1 MCNLESSL
9 ELALESLDNILLS
22 DKEYYSSIESY
33 LDELVSHDSYDE
45 VNAMFESVNEYDS
58 VMEEDNGQNKKG
70 IMEKIKK
77 AIAWLKKKFF
87 DIVSAIGK
95 AIKKIF
101 EKLKSLFKGKKK
113 NRKDVKSQIQKAI
126 NEVENIQSNNNN
138 NQNIEDI
145 KEKLNNKIDTIDSD
159 FSFYSE
165 IYNKIKNTIT
175 SQELNIIFNFHAINF
190 ISSGVP
196 LEIGKFDT
204 FKDLENKISNFK
216 EDLKIEN
223 FSPNNSSMFRVFS
236 TKIENFYQQ
245 FSFQKISNDI
255 KTVSNNTER
264 GKKII
269 LNKIKELDMLYQKI
283 QQNNDHTKLPSIQE
297 EISNTNKYMELYVK
311 YQSEI
316 LNILNSSVNAYQ
328 KVLEAYDNAL
338 TIDIDIDFSELR
350 EAVNELD
357 QTKKDVGKNIVDRHN
372 MLHDAIQKMQKSVYE
387 PLDDIETPN
396 TSRKKEYSKTEKEFD
411 EIEKLLDELA
421 NGF

>member
-1 MCNLESSL
+1 MCNLELSL

-22 DKEYYSSIESY
+22 DEECYSSIESY

-58 VMEEDNGQNKKG
+58 VMEEDNGGNKKG

-138 NQNIEDI
+138 QNIEDI
-145 KEKLNNKIDTIDSD
+145 KEKLNNKIETIDSD
-159 FSFYSE
+159 LSFYSE

-175 SQELNIIFNFHAINF
+175 SKELNIIFNFHAINF
-190 ISSGVP
+190 ISSGIP
-196 LEIGKFDT
+196 IEIGKFDT
-204 FKDLENKISNFK
+204 FKDIENKISNFK

-283 QQNNDHTKLPSIQE
+283 QQNGDHTKLSSIQE
-297 EISNTNKYMELYVK
+297 EISNTNKYMELYIK

-357 QTKKDVGKNIVDRHN
+357 QTKKDVGNNIVDRHN

-387 PLDDIETPN
+387 PLDDIETSN

>member
-1 MCNLESSL
+1 MCNLELSL

-22 DKEYYSSIESY
+22 DEECYSSIESY

-58 VMEEDNGQNKKG
+58 VMEEDNGGNKKG

-138 NQNIEDI
+138 QNIEDI
-145 KEKLNNKIDTIDSD
+145 KEKLNNKIETIDSD
-159 FSFYSE
+159 LSFYSE

-175 SQELNIIFNFHAINF
+175 SKELNIIFNFHAINF
-190 ISSGVP
+190 ISSGIP
-196 LEIGKFDT
+196 IEIGKFDT
-204 FKDLENKISNFK
+204 FKDIENKISNFK

-264 GKKII
+264 GKKLI

-283 QQNNDHTKLPSIQE
+283 QQNGDHTKLSSIQE
-297 EISNTNKYMELYVK
+297 EISNTNKYMELYIK

-357 QTKKDVGKNIVDRHN
+357 QTKKDVGNNIVDRHN

-387 PLDDIETPN
+387 PLDDIETSN

>member
-1 MCNLESSL
+1 M
-9 ELALESLDNILLS
+9 
-22 DKEYYSSIESY
+22 
-33 LDELVSHDSYDE
+33 
-45 VNAMFESVNEYDS
+45 
-58 VMEEDNGQNKKG
+58 
-70 IMEKIKK
+70 
-77 AIAWLKKKFF
+77 
-87 DIVSAIGK
+87 
-95 AIKKIF
+95 
-101 EKLKSLFKGKKK
+101 
-113 NRKDVKSQIQKAI
+113 
-126 NEVENIQSNNNN
+126 
-138 NQNIEDI
+138 
-145 KEKLNNKIDTIDSD
+145 
-159 FSFYSE
+159 
-165 IYNKIKNTIT
+165 
-175 SQELNIIFNFHAINF
+175 NIIFNFHAINF
-190 ISSGVP
+190 ISSGIP
-196 LEIGKFDT
+196 IEIGKFDT
-204 FKDLENKISNFK
+204 FKDIENKISNFK

-283 QQNNDHTKLPSIQE
+283 QQNGDHTKLSSIQE
-297 EISNTNKYMELYVK
+297 EISNTNKYMELYIK

-357 QTKKDVGKNIVDRHN
+357 QTKKDVGNNIVDRHN

-387 PLDDIETPN
+387 PLDDIETSN

>member
-1 MCNLESSL
+1 M
-9 ELALESLDNILLS
+9 
-22 DKEYYSSIESY
+22 
-33 LDELVSHDSYDE
+33 
-45 VNAMFESVNEYDS
+45 
-58 VMEEDNGQNKKG
+58 
-70 IMEKIKK
+70 
-77 AIAWLKKKFF
+77 
-87 DIVSAIGK
+87 
-95 AIKKIF
+95 
-101 EKLKSLFKGKKK
+101 
-113 NRKDVKSQIQKAI
+113 
-126 NEVENIQSNNNN
+126 
-138 NQNIEDI
+138 
-145 KEKLNNKIDTIDSD
+145 
-159 FSFYSE
+159 
-165 IYNKIKNTIT
+165 
-175 SQELNIIFNFHAINF
+175 NIIFNFHAINF
-190 ISSGVP
+190 ISSGIP
-196 LEIGKFDT
+196 IEIGKFDT
-204 FKDLENKISNFK
+204 FKDIENKISNFK

-283 QQNNDHTKLPSIQE
+283 QQNGDHTKLSSIQE
-297 EISNTNKYMELYVK
+297 EISNTNKYMELYIK

-357 QTKKDVGKNIVDRHN
+357 QTKKDVGNNIVDRHN

-387 PLDDIETPN
+387 PLDCSFRSP
-396 TSRKKEYSKTEKEFD
+396 YQQ
-411 EIEKLLDELA
+411 LQ
-421 NGF
+421 

>member
-1 MCNLESSL
+1 MRNLELSL

-22 DKEYYSSIESY
+22 DEECYSSIESY

-138 NQNIEDI
+138 QNIEDI

-165 IYNKIKNTIT
+165 IYNKIKNRIT
-175 SQELNIIFNFHAINF
+175 SKELNIIFNFHAINF
-190 ISSGVP
+190 ISSGIP

-255 KTVSNNTER
+255 KTVFNNTER

-283 QQNNDHTKLPSIQE
+283 QQNGDYTKLSSIQE
-297 EISNTNKYMELYVK
+297 EISNTNKYMELYIK

-357 QTKKDVGKNIVDRHN
+357 QTKKDVGNNIVDRHN

-387 PLDDIETPN
+387 PLDDIETSN